1 MTDEKHKRTTDELQS
16 LIQSVR
22 DGTFHY
28 EGRQKRSTDWARYDE
43 AQVREIS
50 GTLSLIRRLVD
61 IAART
66 VLQERQK
73 APGRPPC
80 PPDDVAKALLL
91 QSYFGVSNR
100 MASGLVELFAEKLGI
115 SKSFSYKTIERG
127 YDPSDITK
135 ILDRVFELTARLG
148 NANEDTFSFDG
159 TGDRVSSKENYE
171 AVRSDQRK
179 ECDTPDWTGLP
190 PRHAFQLAVIASGVH
205 TKMIAGF
212 ASTGDRSMG
221 ELSMFSDVLYQTR
234 INCPQM
240 RTALGDALYSTRN
253 ACMLV
258 SQYGS
263 RPYFMPRRNSTL
275 KPAGVPS
282 WKSMLFEFVDD
293 PQSWL
298 HVYHMR
304 SISESINSV
313 DKRKFPWK
321 LRKKLAWRRAA
332 ESFLRRQIYNIR
344 QYHNLSYLQPSMIE
358 KLPQ

>member
-115 SKSFSYKTIERG
+115 S
-127 YDPSDITK
+127 
-135 ILDRVFELTARLG
+135 
-148 NANEDTFSFDG
+148 NEDTFSFDG